1 MKIFKKKISYSNL
14 RLLTLSC
21 LLFFS
26 FYFNSQ
32 DFSYSSD
39 KFFSDEEN
47 NSLIF
52 EGNVNLNYDDFIFD
66 ADLAELN
73 QSTKKLELTSLTF
86 KVKDQFVW
94 GESEKA
100 SASKGKISFEKG
112 KFSLCPC
119 EEKIWWIEAD
129 KVDLDTEKNNI
140 SFEK

>member
-52 EGNVNLNYDDFIFD
+52 EGNVNLNYDVKITEPDVSPIQLQGPKSKEIMIKIFG
-66 ADLAELN
+66 E
-73 QSTKKLELTSLTF
+73 EISLIFSF
-86 KVKDQFVW
+86 KY
-94 GESEKA
+94 
-100 SASKGKISFEKG
+100 KISP
-112 KFSLCPC
+112 S
-119 EEKIWWIEAD
+119 
-129 KVDLDTEKNNI
+129 
-140 SFEK
+140 

>member
-26 FYFNSQ
+26 FYLNSQ

-52 EGNVNLNYDDFIFD
+52 EGNVNLNYDDFIFN

-73 QSTKKLELTSLTF
+73 QSTKNLKL
-86 KVKDQFVW
+86 
-94 GESEKA
+94 
-100 SASKGKISFEKG
+100 
-112 KFSLCPC
+112 
-119 EEKIWWIEAD
+119 
-129 KVDLDTEKNNI
+129 N
-140 SFEK
+140 

>member
-1 MKIFKKKISYSNL
+1 MKIFKKEISYSNL

-47 NSLIF
+47 KSLIF
-52 EGNVNLNYDDFIFD
+52 EGNVNLNYDDFIFN

-73 QSTKKLELTSLTF
+73 QSTKNLELNSLTF

-94 GESEKA
+94 GY
-100 SASKGKISFEKG
+100 
-112 KFSLCPC
+112 
-119 EEKIWWIEAD
+119 
-129 KVDLDTEKNNI
+129 
-140 SFEK
+140 

>member
-26 FYFNSQ
+26 FYLNSQ

-52 EGNVNLNYDDFIFD
+52 EGNVNLNYDDFIFN

-73 QSTKKLELTSLTF
+73 QSTKNLELNSLTF
-86 KVKDQFVW
+86 KVKDQFV
-94 GESEKA
+94 
-100 SASKGKISFEKG
+100 
-112 KFSLCPC
+112 
-119 EEKIWWIEAD
+119 
-129 KVDLDTEKNNI
+129 
-140 SFEK
+140 